1 MKSLALKI
9 NKRFYY
15 GWVIVFVSALAF
27 FFSAPGQTYSISIFI
42 NVYETEFGYSKTA
55 LSTGYSIATTISGLL
70 MIFIGRFTDKFG
82 QRVMLV
88 IVATMLAF
96 TTFYNSFSINIWMIF
111 SGFFFLRFFGQGSM
125 TLIPNSLV
133 PQWFEKKRAVAISL
147 SEFGNFFAT
156 LLVPIFNVWLIH
168 NISWQNAWRFWGFSL
183 LLIFVPVALLL
194 VINRPENVGM
204 TMENGAS
211 EDEEA
216 AQKSLERMQKTSFT
230 LKQALSTKAF
240 WLAAFIGLIA
250 PMFTT
255 GITFHWI
262 AIMAQR
268 SISREAAAITI
279 GLIALPF
286 ATAPFFARMI
296 IDRYPVQKVL
306 FTTLTM
312 YFIAMGWLAFF
323 VNGMLGAILFI
334 LFYGLAI
341 SIHSVTLN
349 TLWPNFF
356 GRQYLGSIRGAT
368 TVFMVIGSALGP
380 LPFGIVF
387 DQFGSFVPVILGMM
401 VMTALAM
408 IFALFIRKPI
418 KPTP

>member
-70 MIFIGRFTDKFG
+70 MIFVGRYTDKFG

-133 PQWFEKKRAVAISL
+133 PQWFEKKRALAISL

-168 NISWQNAWRFWGFSL
+168 TISWQNAWRFWGFSL
-183 LLIFVPVALLL
+183 LLIFVPLVLLL
-194 VINRPENVGM
+194 VINRPEDVHL
-204 TMENGAS
+204 TIENDGG

-216 AQKSLERMQKTSFT
+216 AKKSLELMTKTSFT
-230 LKQALSTKAF
+230 LKQTLATRTF
-240 WLAAFIGLIA
+240 WFAGFIGIIA

-268 SISREAAAITI
+268 DISREAAAITI
-279 GLIALPF
+279 GLVALPF
-286 ATAPFFARMI
+286 ATAPFLARAV
-296 IDRYPVQKVL
+296 IDRFPIQKVL
-306 FTTLTM
+306 FTTLSMFFT
-312 YFIAMGWLAFF
+312 AMVWLAFF
-323 VNGMLGAILFI
+323 VNGMFGAVFFI
-334 LFYGLAI
+334 LFYGLAVSVQ
-341 SIHSVTLN
+341 SITMN
-349 TLWPNFF
+349 TLWPHFF
-356 GRQYLGSIRGAT
+356 GRKYLGSIRGAT
-368 TVFMVIGSALGP
+368 TVFMVLGSALGP
-380 LPFGIVF
+380 LPFGVVF
-387 DQFGSFVPVILGMM
+387 DRVGSFVPVILGMM
-401 VMTALAM
+401 VMTLIAM
-408 IFALFIRKPI
+408 ILALFIRKPE
-418 KPTP
+418 KPL